1 MKKWSV
7 VFGVLAFISAA
18 WAGPVLRW
26 DGTET
31 IPQFRRFDAAGKQD
45 QAVPTAV
52 RDAETGRFR
61 YVFDGAACWRPP
73 INSTERRLSGC
84 R

>member
-7 VFGVLAFISAA
+7 AFGGLAFISAA

-45 QAVPTAV
+45 QAVPAAV
-52 RDAETGRFR
+52 RDVETGRFR
-61 YVFDGAACWRPP
+61 
-73 INSTERRLSGC
+73 
-84 R
+84 